1 MNIKAGDKVK
11 FLNEVGGGIVTRI
24 DEKGIAFVR
33 TEDDFEV
40 PVIVSELLK
49 SEDNM
54 GIPASEVVQQAPSK
68 KPATVNIKTATAYY
82 AREGSAVL
90 ALVPEYENAVHQSDI
105 ILYLIN
111 DCNYPLHYLVTY
123 TENEIQVMLKHGIL
137 EPDTKIRVKKF
148 DQADISKIRLFKLQ
162 GFWYKD
168 GILDTNV
175 MLDQSWNISSCIF
188 YKPNAFSENDYF
200 EQNACIMGKESDD
213 EKLLLESIKAEDIT
227 ASMMEKDVK
236 KEDKADLK
244 GKNPDIMEVDLHIE
258 NIVDEYMHLSNG
270 EIITIQLDR
279 FETALNTAVNSKV
292 KRIVF
297 IHGVGNGKL
306 KYELRK
312 ILENN
317 YPDLYYQDASFKE
330 YGYGAT
336 MVKIR

>member
-11 FLNEVGGGIVTRI
+11 FLNEVGGGVVTRI

-49 SEDNM
+49 NEDDVSM
-54 GIPASEVVQQAPSK
+54 PVSEVVQQEPSR
-68 KPATVNIKTATAYY
+68 KPETVSIKTATTYY

-90 ALVPEYENAVHQSDI
+90 ALAPEYENAVHQSDI

-123 TENEIQVMLKHGIL
+123 TENEIQVMLKQGIL
-137 EPDTKIRVKKF
+137 ESDTKIKVKKF
-148 DQADISKIRLFKLQ
+148 NQADISKIKLFKLQ

-168 GILDTNV
+168 GILDTDI
-175 MLDQSWNISSCIF
+175 MLDQSWDISSYIF
-188 YKPNAFSENDYF
+188 YKPNTFSENDYF
-200 EQNACIMGKESDD
+200 EQDACIMGTEAED
-213 EKLLLESIKAEDIT
+213 EKSLLESINAEDIA
-227 ASMMEKDVK
+227 ASMMEKDLK
-236 KEDKADLK
+236 KEDKTDIK
-244 GKNPDIMEVDLHIE
+244 VKNQDIMEVDLHIE

-270 EIITIQLDR
+270 EIINIQLDR
-279 FETALNTAVNSKV
+279 FETAINTAINSKV

-312 ILENN
+312 ILETK
-317 YPDLYYQDASFKE
+317 YPDVYYQDASFKE